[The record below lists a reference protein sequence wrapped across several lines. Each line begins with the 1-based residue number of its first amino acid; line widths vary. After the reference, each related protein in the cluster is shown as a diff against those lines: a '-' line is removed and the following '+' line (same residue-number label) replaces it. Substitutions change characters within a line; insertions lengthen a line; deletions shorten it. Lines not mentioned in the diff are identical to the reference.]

1 MYNTA
6 AQATRE
12 WRRMSALTRQQYE
25 ALERARQEF
34 RERPVEV
41 ITVTPQM
48 RERFD
53 RRADIIARFYR
64 NREVNHG

>member
-1 MYNTA
+1 MFNTA

-34 RERPVEV
+34 RERPVTV
-41 ITVTPQM
+41 HRITPEM

-53 RRADIIARFYR
+53 RRSDAIRRFY
-64 NREVNHG
+64 ND

>member
-1 MYNTA
+1 MFNTA
-6 AQATRE
+6 QEATRE
-12 WRRMSALTRQQYE
+12 WRRMSKAVRQQYE
-25 ALERARQEF
+25 VLEQARKEF

-41 ITVTPQM
+41 ITITPSM
-48 RERFD
+48 KERFD